1 MNMLSA
7 SVKTPEKKRSMYRRL
22 ARLFRFEQTGGAL
35 VEMALAMP
43 IMLCMM
49 TGIFSMSVALYQKLL
64 LAEAMSSGGRVL
76 AAERGMTDP
85 CADTVAAIDAAAPSL
100 ATGKIGLKISI
111 GTANYGTNTSTV
123 SCTAAGGANNA
134 IMPAGATATITATYP
149 CSLNIFNIKGLTC
162 AIGEQVAEVVQ

>member
-7 SVKTPEKKRSMYRRL
+7 SVKTNEKKRSMYRRL

-134 IMPAGATATITATYP
+134 IMPAGATATIQRP
-149 CSLNIFNIKGLTC
+149 IP
-162 AIGEQVAEVVQ
+162 VR

>member
-7 SVKTPEKKRSMYRRL
+7 SVKTPEKNRSMCRRL

-64 LAEAMSSGGRVL
+64 LAEAMSSGGRTL
-76 AAERGMTDP
+76 AAERGATDP
-85 CADTVAAIDAAAPSL
+85 CADTVTAIDAAAPGL
-100 ATGKIGLKISI
+100 ATSKIGLKII
-111 GTANYGTNTSTV
+111 INGNTYGTNTSTV

-134 IMPAGATATITATYP
+134 LMPAGSTATIQATYP
-149 CSLNIFNIKGLTC
+149 CSLNVFNIKGLSC
-162 AIGEQVAEVVQ
+162 AIGEQVAEAVQ